1 MDKSFPSVDFVMNEL
16 PHEQVTL
23 ISEYSGCISFF
34 ILILYEYV
42 LSLIENVVQA

>member
-1 MDKSFPSVDFVMNEL
+1 MDKSSLSVDLVMNEL

-34 ILILYEYV
+34 IFLFYKSV
-42 LSLIENVVQA
+42 LSLIENIAQA